1 MNPAPACRPRTY
13 EGDKL
18 AEVINPALQTKPED
32 CSTQWSARMLSA
44 ATGISL
50 ARRATGQR

>member
-18 AEVINPALQTKPED
+18 AEVINRALQTKPED
-32 CSTQWSARMLSA
+32 CSTQWRARTLAA